1 MMLLLS
7 RVREVCGSSVAPE
20 SAAEVVAVAVS
31 EAVDDKDSIPTESV
45 AVAAAESV
53 PVTIAESVAVA
64 AAESVTIVSV
74 PVTVVYIAKQLV
86 SRL

>member
-1 MMLLLS
+1 MMTLLS

-53 PVTIAESVAVA
+53 AVAV
-64 AAESVTIVSV
+64 AESVTTISV
-74 PVTVVYIAKQLV
+74 PVTVVYIGNQSV
-86 SRL
+86 SWL